1 MTKVKLELLTDIH
14 MSLMVESRIRGEIDH
29 SRLRHAKANNKYMK
43 KKKKKNQNKSLS

>member
-14 MSLMVESRIRGEIDH
+14 MSLMVESGIRGEIDH
-29 SRLRHAKANNKYMK
+29 SGFRHAKANNKYMK